1 MSVTKTEVVTPVL
14 NPEGYIVVTQNTT
27 TGAIALVGT
36 SVYKTQALAKAAL
49 DAAADVVGQTTR
61 YLILYTEARG
71 GILATVS

>member
-1 MSVTKTEVVTPVL
+1 MSVVNTEVVTPIL

-36 SVYKTQALAKAAL
+36 TVYKTQKLAKAAL
-49 DAAADVVGQTTR
+49 DSASAIVGQTTR
-61 YLILYTEARG
+61 YLILYTEVRG